1 MLYCLVDEARML
13 WKAGTFGHVPSQGV
27 VGSAITNDLI
37 KGAFLAFLVA
47 RLVDLRRFAGV
58 STLVVA
64 TFGYGDFFCDGTALN
79 CGGPAAV
86 WWGMQIPRNRF
97 WVPSFGAWLL
107 RLRPTPCDVLLHLW
121 TAGPSV
127 RFATKKKHAYFDL
140 CGCR

>member
-1 MLYCLVDEARML
+1 ML

-79 CGGPAAV
+79 CGGLPLFGGAC
-86 WWGMQIPRNRF
+86 RF
-97 WVPSFGAWLL
+97 QGIGFGC
-107 RLRPTPCDVLLHLW
+107 PVL
-121 TAGPSV
+121 ARG
-127 RFATKKKHAYFDL
+127 Y
-140 CGCR
+140 